1 MENKSEDISPVL
13 QQARVEYAEKQRKNP
28 NSVVNFRASL
38 QYDNVRKAFDRMFN
52 PDGSFTE
59 EGLKDWERFKKFK
72 LRLDSSVTYY
82 VRGITQLDLFKFLC
96 FYIMK
101 ERNLRLINE
110 TRKAQKEGKNVTDI
124 GETVFNLMPVVIFAS
139 AFIEYKTSKMKED
152 DELLGDNKGKILVFY
167 IPDTQLY
174 GDQQAFYSSAIKDY
188 AHSKN
193 LVNEHVI
200 ILAEKN
206 MVEFSADSSFPVIDL
221 TTGVVKTGTSN
232 SSSRSYDT
240 EERHRD

>member
-1 MENKSEDISPVL
+1 MENKSEVISPVL

-124 GETVFNLMPVVIFAS
+124 GETVFSLMPVVIFAS

-152 DELLGDNKGKILVFY
+152 DELLGDNKGKILQKSYRSKVFKRISDESGVSLSTVKKLFSRFWQRGMNKNALLPDY
-167 IPDTQLY
+167 I
-174 GDQQAFYSSAIKDY
+174 
-188 AHSKN
+188 
-193 LVNEHVI
+193 
-200 ILAEKN
+200 
-206 MVEFSADSSFPVIDL
+206 
-221 TTGVVKTGTSN
+221 N
-232 SSSRSYDT
+232 SGARG
-240 EERHRD
+240 